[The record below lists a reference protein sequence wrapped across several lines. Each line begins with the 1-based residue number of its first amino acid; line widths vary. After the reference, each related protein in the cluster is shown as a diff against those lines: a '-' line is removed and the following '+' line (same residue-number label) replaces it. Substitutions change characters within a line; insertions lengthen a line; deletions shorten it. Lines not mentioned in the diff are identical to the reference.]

1 MHIASLYLWNHKPYK
16 ISAWPTVV
24 DVHITRKDTDF
35 NCSQSLT
42 CVEREF
48 KRTYDLK
55 IYSSVVILCKTNT
68 ASSFGP
74 AIAWKWRQIFSETS
88 VTFTIRRGAT
98 SKKTWVFIYTAVKN
112 PTLAAYLLLP
122 SFLWDITQL
131 ILVVVYRCF
140 EAACRSHFQ
149 GSNSPRRISQCIFS
163 LWFVAT

>member
-112 PTLAAYLLLP
+112 PTLAVYLLLS
-122 SFLWDITQL
+122 SFFR
-131 ILVVVYRCF
+131 ILHSLCWWLFTDVSRQHVGPIFKDQIVQEEF
-140 EAACRSHFQ
+140 RSVSSVC
-149 GSNSPRRISQCIFS
+149 G
-163 LWFVAT
+163 L